1 MLALKQDHSV
11 SKESSSDLACAQGYL
26 DAASIPS
33 SLLKASLI
41 MNVNNYSPAERIA
54 PTPMRP
60 TGGGSGSAAG
70 NSAKTELP
78 SLPIEQAAPPAL
90 PSNGLVGTRINTSA

>member
-1 MLALKQDHSV
+1 M

-60 TGGGSGSAAG
+60 TGGSAAG
-70 NSAKTELP
+70 NSAKTDSP
-78 SLPIEQAAPPAL
+78 SLPIEQATPPAL

>member
-1 MLALKQDHSV
+1 M
-11 SKESSSDLACAQGYL
+11 SKESSSDLACAQVSP

-33 SLLKASLI
+33 SLLKANLI

-60 TGGGSGSAAG
+60 TGASSGSAAG
-70 NSAKTELP
+70 NSARPDAP
-78 SLPIEQAAPPAL
+78 SLPIEQATPPTL
-90 PSNGLVGTRINTSA
+90 PSNGLVGTRINTSV

>member
-1 MLALKQDHSV
+1 M
-11 SKESSSDLACAQGYL
+11 SKESSSDLACAQVSL

-54 PTPMRP
+54 ATPMRP
-60 TGGGSGSAAG
+60 TGGSAAG
-70 NSAKTELP
+70 NSAKTDSP
-78 SLPIEQAAPPAL
+78 SLPIEQATPPAL

>member
-1 MLALKQDHSV
+1 M
-11 SKESSSDLACAQGYL
+11 SKESSSDLACVQVCL
-26 DAASIPS
+26 EAASIPS
-33 SLLKASLI
+33 SLLKASPI
-41 MNVNNYSPAERIA
+41 MNVNNYSPAQSIA

-70 NSAKTELP
+70 NSAKPDLP
-78 SLPIEQAAPPAL
+78 SLPLEQATPPTL

>member
-1 MLALKQDHSV
+1 M
-11 SKESSSDLACAQGYL
+11 SKENSSDLACVQVRS

-41 MNVNNYSPAERIA
+41 MNVNSYASAERVA
-54 PTPMRP
+54 PTPTRP
-60 TGGGSGSAAG
+60 AGSSAGNAAG
-70 NSAKTELP
+70 NSAKSGP
-78 SLPIEQAAPPAL
+78 SLPVEPTPAAP

>member
-1 MLALKQDHSV
+1 M
-11 SKESSSDLACAQGYL
+11 SKESSSDLACAQVSL
-26 DAASIPS
+26 DTASIPS

-60 TGGGSGSAAG
+60 TGASSGSAAG
-70 NSAKTELP
+70 NSARPDAP
-78 SLPIEQAAPPAL
+78 SLPIEQATPPTL
-90 PSNGLVGTRINTSA
+90 PSNGLVGTRINTSV